1 MTKQGRIQVVE
12 GKWYDERNTSIRSMF
27 DLIADIH
34 TGNPHAYRYEMFC
47 DGNAL
52 VNIIRRASKEDD
64 VNFVYVACHGSD
76 PEEDGFGL
84 VGSDGNRISRTIVS
98 NAFRPAKELGNK
110 IEGVF
115 FGSCFFGAQSNADFL
130 FDRTNNRKRGIAWC
144 AGYTKAVDFID
155 STVLDMY
162 FFSHL
167 IRMKTPD
174 PTKRIESVAKK
185 IKSNMKGLAAK
196 LGLNIY
202 VPTKSGSK
210 NLLE

>member
-1 MTKQGRIQVVE
+1 MTKQTRIQVVE
-12 GKWYDERNTSIRSMF
+12 GKWYDEMNTSIRSMF

-34 TGNPHAYRYEMFC
+34 TSNPNAYRYEMFC

-52 VNIIRRASKEDD
+52 ANIIRRASKEDD
-64 VNFVYVACHGSD
+64 VNFVYVACHGTD
-76 PEEDGFGL
+76 PAEDGYGL
-84 VGSDGNRISRTIVS
+84 VGSDGNRVSRTIVA
-98 NAFRPAKELGNK
+98 NAFRPAKDSGNK
-110 IEGVF
+110 LGGIF

-155 STVLDMY
+155 STIMDMY

-167 IRMKTPD
+167 IRVRTSD
-174 PTKRIESVAKK
+174 PNKRIESVAKK
-185 IKSNMKGLAAK
+185 NKNNMKGLADK